1 MRTDI
6 LLKIAISGACYV
18 LISTAQAAG
27 DPEMGKYKFSTC
39 AGCHGV
45 PGYTNVYPTYH
56 VPKLGGQHAEYIT
69 IALKEYQAGNRQ
81 HPTMHANAFTLSEQ
95 DMADIAAYVS
105 SIDVSEEKQ
114 PVKGNITAG
123 KQKSATCATCH
134 GEDGNGNK
142 DNPNPTFPRLAGQ
155 HEDYLRKALEDY
167 KSGDRKNAIM
177 SGMAAPLSAQD
188 QADLAAYFASQENGL
203 TVVKN
208 GRTW

>member
-1 MRTDI
+1 
-6 LLKIAISGACYV
+6 
-18 LISTAQAAG
+18 
-27 DPEMGKYKFSTC
+27 
-39 AGCHGV
+39 
-45 PGYTNVYPTYH
+45 
-56 VPKLGGQHAEYIT
+56 
-69 IALKEYQAGNRQ
+69 
-81 HPTMHANAFTLSEQ
+81 
-95 DMADIAAYVS
+95 MADIAAYVS